1 MSPEDRLVPYQASA
15 LPPGPWLVLAPH
27 PDDESVGMGGTL
39 ALGAQRGLEIKLVL
53 VTDGEQG
60 GEPWV
65 RRQEALCATKVL
77 GLPAPEFW
85 NLPDREVFQH
95 LGMLASNLKRL
106 KVQRFKTIFV
116 PSFQEFHPD
125 HRAVTLGTL
134 SFLQEVAWS
143 GEVWLYEISRQGEV
157 NRLVVIDQ
165 VRARKSQAIAC
176 YQSQLAQAPYQEL
189 AQALDWLRAYS
200 LSPRGVRHA
209 EGFLAAKVE
218 ALIEEWGRRLRTY
231 FS

>member
-1 MSPEDRLVPYQASA
+1 
-15 LPPGPWLVLAPH
+15 
-27 PDDESVGMGGTL
+27 
-39 ALGAQRGLEIKLVL
+39 
-53 VTDGEQG
+53 
-60 GEPWV
+60 
-65 RRQEALCATKVL
+65 
-77 GLPAPEFW
+77 
-85 NLPDREVFQH
+85 
-95 LGMLASNLKRL
+95 MLASNLKRL

-134 SFLQEVAWS
+134 SFLQLEDWS

-165 VRARKSQAIAC
+165 VRTRKSQAIAC

-200 LSPRGVRHA
+200 LSPQGVRHA
-209 EGFLAAKVE
+209 EGFFAAPINILLKK
-218 ALIEEWGRRLRTY
+218 WGLRIMTY